1 MCNAYIAPDRRLSV
15 CLSHAGVLSRRMNGW
30 SWFIAYTRINIAN
43 KAIRG
48 CLRKK
53 HTSLRRNLELAD
65 FSAFRR
71 TSYCQLDSTVTS
83 ADCIERLRLFTT
95 RLRSIVL
102 SVSLSRLLRY
112 VSVPQ
117 IISRLFLAHAR
128 SKCRRR
134 TSSPKWPV
142 IRVSGDIKNCTL
154 PLSLSK

>member
-1 MCNAYIAPDRRLSV
+1 MRTLES
-15 CLSHAGVLSRRMNGW
+15 
-30 SWFIAYTRINIAN
+30 NIAN

-53 HTSLRRNLELAD
+53 HTSLRRNSDLAD

-83 ADCIERLRLFTT
+83 ADYIERLRLFTT

-102 SVSLSRLLRY
+102 SVSLSRLLGY

-117 IISRLFLAHAR
+117 IISRLF
-128 SKCRRR
+128 
-134 TSSPKWPV
+134 
-142 IRVSGDIKNCTL
+142 
-154 PLSLSK
+154 